1 MGFDFL
7 ANMLLTGE
15 TPAATTSIDWTQIVN
30 SNSFSGLLDGVSDVL
45 PVVVPV
51 ALVIAGIPVIWKLV
65 KRMMRG

>member
-1 MGFDFL
+1 MGFL
-7 ANMLLTGE
+7 ANFLLTGE
-15 TPAATTSIDWTQIVN
+15 TPAESVASIDWSSIIT

>member
-1 MGFDFL
+1 MGFL

-15 TPAATTSIDWTQIVN
+15 TPSVASIDWSNIITQ
-30 SNSFSGLLDGVSDVL
+30 NSFSGLLDGISDVL

-51 ALVIAGIPVIWKLV
+51 GLIIAGVPVVWKFV

>member
-7 ANMLLTGE
+7 ANLLLTGE
-15 TPAATTSIDWTQIVN
+15 TPATTSIDWTQIIS

>member
-1 MGFDFL
+1 MGFL
-7 ANMLLTGE
+7 ANLLLTGE
-15 TPAATTSIDWTQIVN
+15 TPAETVASIDWGNIIT

>member
-1 MGFDFL
+1 MGFL
-7 ANMLLTGE
+7 SNLLLTGE
-15 TPAATTSIDWTQIVN
+15 TPAETVASIDWGNIIT